1 MDYELCHFIGLRFQ
15 PVNFT
20 IVQLFKVKTLLAAKF
35 THITFNFNFFL
46 IAWQFTGLFMKTRT
60 FILLQKIKLCF

>member
-1 MDYELCHFIGLRFQ
+1 MPFFGLRFQ

-20 IVQLFKVKTLLAAKF
+20 IAQFFKVKTLLAVKF
-35 THITFNFNFFL
+35 THITLIFKVFV
-46 IAWQFTGLFMKTRT
+46 IAWQFTGLFMKTWT